1 MNNGDVITF
10 NSKKA
15 FTYIKPLGSGGTGD
29 THLFLDETT
38 GIQFAIKKYVPK
50 DSQFTDED
58 YRRFVDEIIILFNIS
73 HPNIVRIYNY
83 YLFPEAKTG
92 YLQMEYVD
100 GVSIDKFEPDGWG
113 KDWNAIF
120 SEVISAFEY
129 LEQHNILHR
138 DIRPANIL
146 IDRNE
151 NVKIIDFG
159 FGKKLSNTTK
169 NQNSILLNWPAT
181 EMPYEVQSKQEYDE
195 QTEIYFVGVLFKHI
209 LKDDSVDFRFQHI
222 LEKMTKVNPSQRYT
236 SFHEIASDVSV
247 GVLGEI
253 NFTDDQKDSYRCL
266 ADALSSHITCFIA
279 KYSPITDISVILSK
293 LSELIRCSSLENYIQ
308 DNSRLINCFVTGGY
322 KYKSRADIR
331 FQIVADF
338 YELIISLPPSKQKII
353 FDNIYERLSAIDVQ
367 PMDDELPF

>member
-209 LKDDSVDFRFQHI
+209 LKDDKSEPKSKIHF
-222 LEKMTKVNPSQRYT
+222 
-236 SFHEIASDVSV
+236 VS
-247 GVLGEI
+247 
-253 NFTDDQKDSYRCL
+253 
-266 ADALSSHITCFIA
+266 
-279 KYSPITDISVILSK
+279 
-293 LSELIRCSSLENYIQ
+293 
-308 DNSRLINCFVTGGY
+308 
-322 KYKSRADIR
+322 
-331 FQIVADF
+331 
-338 YELIISLPPSKQKII
+338 
-353 FDNIYERLSAIDVQ
+353 
-367 PMDDELPF
+367 